1 MIKRIALAI
10 ALVTLVPMMQSCGPD
25 ESTTGFKNST
35 DPADN
40 DFIGLPLTK
49 AEELAESRGLKHRVI
64 KEDGKPLPAIKDY
77 RPDRINF
84 EIELSKVVAVNRG

>member
-1 MIKRIALAI
+1 MIKRIILAI
-10 ALVTLVPMMQSCGPD
+10 TLVSLVPMIQSCGPD

-35 DPADN
+35 DPADD

-77 RPDRINF
+77 RPDRVNF
-84 EIELSKVVAVNRG
+84 EVELAKVVAVNRG